1 MFIAFLLN
9 QCAFHFKH
17 PPKREFRGVWIATV
31 ANIDWPIS
39 YSDSVAKQKDDL
51 IDLLDS
57 LSRDNINAIIF
68 QVRPECDA
76 LYASRYEPWSFW
88 LTGQQG
94 KAPSPYYDPL
104 KFVIK
109 EAHKRGMELHAWFNP
124 FRAERKIGLYPLAQ
138 NHVVNRHPEWV
149 LSFGD
154 TSSGLRILNPGLPQ
168 VRKYIVNVVM
178 DVVNRY
184 DIDGVHFDDYFYPY
198 PPNEIFKSNKDS
210 LTFIHYKHGDESDAD
225 INDWR
230 RQNINL
236 LMHILYDSI
245 QAVKPWVKFGISPF
259 GIYRPDVPKGIK
271 GMDAYAKIYCDPLAW
286 LRQGSVDYLVPQL
299 YWKIGGDQDFKKLLD
314 WWAEQGKKYKR
325 HIYAGHI
332 FGRTFLPNELGNQLL
347 LVREN
352 ANAYGDVYFSAK
364 HFPANT
370 LGFAHRVKQDF
381 YHLPALTPVM
391 HWKGGKIPP
400 APSMFKFA
408 SKEFHFTARF
418 LWQSPSNTKKDSVL
432 RFVIYKFNK
441 RPKDDVAPKN
451 AKFIY
456 GIVGEQEYIPQPNE
470 KTNNKTSYFAVT
482 AINRNGLE
490 SRLSRIIAIEPPK
503 APSLLLPQ
511 NSFVT
516 DNDTLVLHWKWQPN
530 VSNYRLQV
538 AEDRN
543 FLKLKTEKTNITT
556 DSFVLTGLE
565 RQKEY
570 YWRVAAENPA
580 GLSKYSDT
588 FHFKIIGHLRAKAE
602 INNH

>member
-39 YSDSVAKQKDDL
+39 YSDSVAKQKADL

-57 LSRDNINAIIF
+57 LSHANINAIIF

-94 KAPSPYYDPL
+94 KAPCPYYDPL

-154 TSSGLRILNPGLPQ
+154 TNSGLRILNPGLPQ

-225 INDWR
+225 INSWR
-230 RQNINL
+230 RENINRL
-236 LMHILYDSI
+236 ISLLYDSI
-245 QAVKPWVKFGISPF
+245 QTVKPWVKFGVSPF
-259 GIYRPDVPKGIK
+259 GIYRNNVPKGIK
-271 GMDAYAKIYCDPLAW
+271 GMDAYARIYCDPLAW

-299 YWKIGGDQDFKKLLD
+299 YWKIGGSQDFKKLSD
-314 WWAEQGKKYKR
+314 WWGEQGKKYHR

-370 LGFAHRVKQDF
+370 LGFAQRVKQDF
-381 YHLPALTPVM
+381 YRLPALTPSM
-391 HWKGGKIPP
+391 GWKDNEIPTAP
-400 APSMFKFA
+400 ALFGFA
-408 SKEFHFTARF
+408 SKDSGNAARF
-418 LWQSPSNTKKDSVL
+418 FWRVTPKAKKDSTI
-432 RFVIYKFNK
+432 RFVIYSFKEK
-441 RPKDDVAPKN
+441 PKN
-451 AKFIY
+451 SKTPERSEFIY
-456 GIVGEQEYIPQPNE
+456 AIVGGSEYLPAPFKGMPN
-470 KTNNKTSYFAVT
+470 KPKYFAVT
-482 AINRNGLE
+482 AVNRMGSE
-490 SRLSRIIAIEPPK
+490 SPLSRIISIEPPK
-503 APSLLLPQ
+503 VTSLLMPR
-511 NSFVT
+511 NGFVT
-516 DNDTLVLHWKWQPN
+516 CEDTLILQWQWQ
-530 VSNYRLQV
+530 SNASGYRLQV
-538 AEDRN
+538 AEDPD
-543 FLKLKTEKTNITT
+543 FIKIYLEKTNLRAA
-556 DSFVLTGLE
+556 SCVLTGL
-565 RQKEY
+565 KGPKKY

-580 GLSKYSDT
+580 GISKYSKV
-588 FHFKIIGHLRAKAE
+588 FSFKKLECSQTRDGNE
-602 INNH
+602 

>member
-51 IDLLDS
+51 TDLLDS
-57 LSRDNINAIIF
+57 LSHANINAIIF

-314 WWAEQGKKYKR
+314 WWAEQGKKFDH

-364 HFPANT
+364 HFQLNT
-370 LGFAHRVKQDF
+370 LGFSQRAQQDF
-381 YHLPALTPVM
+381 YRLPALTPSM
-391 HWKGGKIPP
+391 DWKDNEIPDAPANFSFVSKDSGK
-400 APSMFKFA
+400 AARFFWYVA
-408 SKEFHFTARF
+408 SKA
-418 LWQSPSNTKKDSVL
+418 QKDSII
-432 RFVIYKFNK
+432 RFVIYSFKEKPQNSK
-441 RPKDDVAPKN
+441 TPERSE
-451 AKFIY
+451 FIY
-456 GIVGEQEYIPQPNE
+456 TIVGGSEYLPAPL
-470 KTNNKTSYFAVT
+470 KDMSNKPKYFAVT
-482 AINRNGLE
+482 AVNRLGLE
-490 SRLSRIIAIEPPK
+490 SPLSRVISIEPPK
-503 APSLLLPQ
+503 ATSLMMPR
-511 NSFVT
+511 NGFVACE
-516 DNDTLVLHWKWQPN
+516 DTLVLRWQWQPN
-530 VSNYRLQV
+530 ASGYRLQV
-538 AEDRN
+538 AEDPDFVKIN
-543 FLKLKTEKTNITT
+543 LEKINLRAT
-556 DSFVLTGLE
+556 SCVLTGLKGP
-565 RQKEY
+565 KEY

-580 GLSKYSDT
+580 GISKYSKV
-588 FHFKIIGHLRAKAE
+588 FSFKKPECFQTRDGNE
-602 INNH
+602 